1 MEFTLQEYRNLSY
14 EDNHKIIRDGR
25 DFWWYS
31 RKDKQFTKHC
41 IISFN
46 DYKKVLSNI
55 RYWIPI
61 YRKRSINH
69 RDCLDTM
76 IKELQLQEEIT
87 IIADSDTSVTN
98 KIRQILKINPS
109 ISPKELT
116 SLLGVSKMT
125 ISRQLKL
132 FKAK

>member
-1 MEFTLQEYRNLSY
+1 MEFTIQQYRNLSY
-14 EDNHKIIRDGR
+14 LDNHKIIRDGR

-31 RKDKQFTKHC
+31 RKDTQFTKHC
-41 IISFN
+41 IISFT

-55 RYWIPI
+55 NYWIPI

-76 IKELQLQEEIT
+76 IKELQQEEEIY
-87 IIADSDTSVTN
+87 IIANSDTSLTN
-98 KIRQILKINPS
+98 KIRQILKVNPS

-132 FKAK
+132 FR